1 MSKLKLL
8 LITTSIALMVS
19 GCSSNESTSGNK
31 ENQEQESKS
40 EKESVKVTDKKVK
53 APKDQG
59 DYEVWFEGEA
69 DRKGKLV
76 TLKGRTNLLPESGL
90 VIWLDSV
97 EGTIIGGRG
106 DTQVN
111 EDGTF
116 KTEMKIPKNSD
127 GLLKVQVKFEPST
140 DNQPIKDHYGENGEK
155 LKGPFVRL
163 QEELDMQQNIILLTL
178 EIPQDESNASAKIKE
193 PEWDKPEDYGAP
205 AVRLDEPDIQK
216 DDKYLYIEGK
226 SNLLEGTRLKGS
238 LDIPNYIVSGLS
250 DVTDVNPDGSYKLII
265 EKPSIMN
272 KLKDVKEYEVVLSV
286 SPADNQWKSNLE
298 VYGVNGE
305 KFMSDYAV
313 DQNGVKEIEK
323 RLSISE

>member
-1 MSKLKLL
+1 
-8 LITTSIALMVS
+8 MVS

-31 ENQEQESKS
+31 ENQEHESKS

-69 DRKGKLV
+69 DRKGKLITV
-76 TLKGRTNLLPESGL
+76 KGQTNLFPNSNLL
-90 VIWLDSV
+90 VTMDSV
-97 EGTIIGGRG
+97 EDTLIGGSDRV
-106 DTQVN
+106 QVS

-116 KTEMKIPKNSD
+116 ETDLKIPKSSE
-127 GLLKVQVKFEPST
+127 GLIEVKIEFDPHS
-140 DNQPIKDHYGENGEK
+140 DNQPIKNHYGENGEK

-163 QEELDMQQNIILLTL
+163 QEESDVQQNITLLTL
-178 EIPQDESNASAKIKE
+178 EIPQDGSNASAKIKE
-193 PEWDKPEDYGAP
+193 PEWDKPDDYGAS
-205 AVRLDEPDIQK
+205 AVRIDDPDIQK

-238 LDIPNYIVSGLS
+238 LDIPNYIVSGLA
-250 DVTDVNPDGSYKLII
+250 DVAEVNPDGSYKLII
-265 EKPSIMN
+265 EKPSSMN

-286 SPADNQWKSNLE
+286 SPADNQWKSNLD

-305 KFMSDYAV
+305 KFMGDYVV

>member
-163 QEELDMQQNIILLTL
+163 QEESDMQQNITLLTL

-193 PEWDKPEDYGAP
+193 PEWDKPEDYGSP

-265 EKPSIMN
+265 EKPSSMN

-305 KFMSDYAV
+305 KFMGDYAV

>member
-1 MSKLKLL
+1 M
-8 LITTSIALMVS
+8 
-19 GCSSNESTSGNK
+19 
-31 ENQEQESKS
+31 
-40 EKESVKVTDKKVK
+40 
-53 APKDQG
+53 
-59 DYEVWFEGEA
+59 
-69 DRKGKLV
+69 
-76 TLKGRTNLLPESGL
+76 PESGL

-163 QEELDMQQNIILLTL
+163 QEESDMQQNITLLTL
-178 EIPQDESNASAKIKE
+178 EIPQDESNASAKIKK
-193 PEWDKPEDYGAP
+193 PEWDKPEDFGSP
-205 AVRLDEPDIQK
+205 TIRLDEPDIQK

-238 LDIPNYIVSGLS
+238 LDIPNYIVSGLA
-250 DVTDVNPDGSYKLII
+250 DVAVVNPDGSYKLII
-265 EKPSIMN
+265 EKPSSMN

-286 SPADNQWKSNLE
+286 SPVDNQWKSNLD
-298 VYGVNGE
+298 VYGVSGE
-305 KFMSDYAV
+305 KFMGDYVV

-323 RLSISE
+323 KLLITE

>member
-1 MSKLKLL
+1 
-8 LITTSIALMVS
+8 MVS

-163 QEELDMQQNIILLTL
+163 QEELDMQQNITLLTL

-250 DVTDVNPDGSYKLII
+250 DVTNVNPDGSYKLII
-265 EKPSIMN
+265 EKPSSMN

-305 KFMSDYAV
+305 KFMGDYVV

>member
-1 MSKLKLL
+1 
-8 LITTSIALMVS
+8 MVS

-163 QEELDMQQNIILLTL
+163 QEELDMQQNITLLTL

-216 DDKYLYIEGK
+216 DDRYLYIEGK

-265 EKPSIMN
+265 EKPSSMN

-305 KFMSDYAV
+305 KFMGDYAV

>member
-1 MSKLKLL
+1 
-8 LITTSIALMVS
+8 MVS

-163 QEELDMQQNIILLTL
+163 QEESDMQQNITLLTL

-193 PEWDKPEDYGAP
+193 PEWDKPEDYGSP

-265 EKPSIMN
+265 EKPSSMN

-305 KFMSDYAV
+305 KFMGDYAV

>member
-1 MSKLKLL
+1 M
-8 LITTSIALMVS
+8 IVS
-19 GCSSNESTSGNK
+19 GCSGNESTSSKK
-31 ENQEQESKS
+31 ENQKQESNS
-40 EKESVKVTDKKVK
+40 EKESVKMTDEKAK

-69 DRKGKLV
+69 ERKGKLITV
-76 TLKGRTNLLPESGL
+76 KGQTNLIPNSNLL
-90 VIWLDSV
+90 VTMDSV
-97 EGTIIGGRG
+97 EDTLIGGSDRV
-106 DTQVN
+106 QVS

-116 KTEMKIPKNSD
+116 ETDLKIPKSSE
-127 GLLKVQVKFEPST
+127 GLIEVKIKFDPYS

-163 QEELDMQQNIILLTL
+163 QEESDMQQNITLLTL
-178 EIPQDESNASAKIKE
+178 GLPQEESNASAKIKK
-193 PEWDKPEDYGAP
+193 PEWNKPEDYGAP
-205 AVRLDEPDIQK
+205 TVRLDEPDIQK

-238 LDIPNYIVSGLS
+238 LDIPDYIVSGLS

-265 EKPSIMN
+265 EKPSSMN

-286 SPADNQWKSNLE
+286 SPVDNQSKSNLD
-298 VYGVNGE
+298 VYGINGE
-305 KFMSDYAV
+305 KFMGDYVV

-323 RLSISE
+323 KLSISE

>member
-1 MSKLKLL
+1 
-8 LITTSIALMVS
+8 MVS

-40 EKESVKVTDKKVK
+40 EKESVRVTDKKVK

-69 DRKGKLV
+69 DRKGKLITV
-76 TLKGRTNLLPESGL
+76 KGQTNLISNSNLL
-90 VIWLDSV
+90 VTMDSV
-97 EGTIIGGRG
+97 EDTLIGGSDRI
-106 DTQVN
+106 QVS

-116 KTEMKIPKNSD
+116 ETNLKIPNNSE
-127 GLLKVQVKFEPST
+127 GLIEVKIEFDPHS

-163 QEELDMQQNIILLTL
+163 QEESDMQQNITLLTL
-178 EIPQDESNASAKIKE
+178 GIPQDESNASAKIKK

-205 AVRLDEPDIQK
+205 TIRLDEPDIQK

-250 DVTDVNPDGSYKLII
+250 DVAVVNPDGSYKLII
-265 EKPSIMN
+265 EKPSSIN

-298 VYGVNGE
+298 VYGQNGE
-305 KFMSDYAV
+305 KFMGDYVV
-313 DQNGVKEIEK
+313 DQNGRKQIEK

>member
-1 MSKLKLL
+1 LSKLKFLF
-8 LITTSIALMVS
+8 ITTSIVLLVS

-31 ENQEQESKS
+31 ENQEQEIKS
-40 EKESVKVTDKKVK
+40 EKESVKVTDEKEK

-59 DYEVWFEGEA
+59 EYEVWFKGEA
-69 DRKGKLV
+69 NRKGKLISV
-76 TLKGRTNLLPESGL
+76 KGQTNLIPNSNLL
-90 VIWLDSV
+90 VTMDSV
-97 EGTIIGGRG
+97 EDTLIGGSDRV
-106 DTQVN
+106 QVS

-116 KTEMKIPKNSD
+116 ETDLKIPKSSE
-127 GLLKVQVKFEPST
+127 GLIEVKIEFDPHS

-163 QEELDMQQNIILLTL
+163 QEESDRQQNITLLTL
-178 EIPQDESNASAKIKE
+178 ELPQDESNAFAKIKE
-193 PEWDKPEDYGAP
+193 PEWDKPEDYGTP
-205 AVRLDEPDIQK
+205 TVRLDEPDIQK

-238 LDIPNYIVSGLS
+238 LDIPNYIVSGLA
-250 DVTDVNPDGSYKLII
+250 DVAEVNPDGSYKLII
-265 EKPSIMN
+265 EKPSSIN

-298 VYGVNGE
+298 VYGLNGE
-305 KFMSDYAV
+305 KFMGEYVV

-323 RLSISE
+323 RLSILE

>member
-1 MSKLKLL
+1 
-8 LITTSIALMVS
+8 MVS

-163 QEELDMQQNIILLTL
+163 QEELDMQQNITLLTL

-265 EKPSIMN
+265 EKPSSMN

-305 KFMSDYAV
+305 KFMGDYVV

>member
-1 MSKLKLL
+1 MSKLKFLF
-8 LITTSIALMVS
+8 ITTSIAMIVA

-40 EKESVKVTDKKVK
+40 EKESVKVIDKKAK

-69 DRKGKLV
+69 NRKGKLV

-116 KTEMKIPKNSD
+116 KTEMKIPKNSE

-163 QEELDMQQNIILLTL
+163 QEELDVQQNITLLTL
-178 EIPQDESNASAKIKE
+178 EIPQVESNASAKIKK
-193 PEWDKPEDYGAP
+193 PEWDKPEDFGSP
-205 AVRLDEPDIQK
+205 TIRLDEPDIQK

-238 LDIPNYIVSGLS
+238 LDIPNYIVSGLA
-250 DVTDVNPDGSYKLII
+250 DVADVNPDGSYKLII
-265 EKPSIMN
+265 EKPSSMN

-286 SPADNQWKSNLE
+286 SPADNQWKSNLD

-305 KFMSDYAV
+305 KFMGDYV
-313 DQNGVKEIEK
+313 LDKNGVKEIEK

>member
-1 MSKLKLL
+1 MTKLKFLF
-8 LITTSIALMVS
+8 ITTSIALMVS

-31 ENQEQESKS
+31 EKQEQESKS
-40 EKESVKVTDKKVK
+40 EKESVKVTDKKAK

-59 DYEVWFEGEA
+59 EYEVWFEGEA
-69 DRKGKLV
+69 DRKGKLITV
-76 TLKGRTNLLPESGL
+76 KGQTNLISNSNLL
-90 VIWLDSV
+90 VTMDSV
-97 EGTIIGGRG
+97 EDTLIGGSDRI
-106 DTQVN
+106 QVS

-116 KTEMKIPKNSD
+116 ETDLKIPKSSE
-127 GLLKVQVKFEPST
+127 GLIEVKIEFDPHS

-163 QEELDMQQNIILLTL
+163 QEESDMQQNITLLTL
-178 EIPQDESNASAKIKE
+178 EIPQDESNASAKIKK
-193 PEWDKPEDYGAP
+193 PEWEKPEDYGAP
-205 AVRLDEPDIQK
+205 TIRLDEPDIQK

-250 DVTDVNPDGSYKLII
+250 DVTNVNPDGSYKLII
-265 EKPSIMN
+265 EKPSSMN

-305 KFMSDYAV
+305 KFMGDYVV

>member
-1 MSKLKLL
+1 
-8 LITTSIALMVS
+8 MVS

-163 QEELDMQQNIILLTL
+163 QEELDMQQNITLLTL

-265 EKPSIMN
+265 EKPSSMN

-305 KFMSDYAV
+305 KFMGDYAV